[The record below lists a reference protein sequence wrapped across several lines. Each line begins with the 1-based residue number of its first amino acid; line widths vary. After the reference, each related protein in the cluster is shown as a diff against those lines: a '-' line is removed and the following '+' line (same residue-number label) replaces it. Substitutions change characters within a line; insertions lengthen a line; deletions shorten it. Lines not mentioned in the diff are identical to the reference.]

1 MTNEGRKKER
11 KEGGGEG
18 RGVIKEIR
26 VLYVQVRER
35 GRERERGGR
44 ERKKERGRV
53 GVRERE
59 KKRGRRGI
67 ENREEGRKDGKRM
80 R

>member
-1 MTNEGRKKER
+1 MKVERKKGRK
-11 KEGGGEG
+11 GGEG

>member
-35 GRERERGGR
+35 EGGR
-44 ERKKERGRV
+44 G
-53 GVRERE
+53 
-59 KKRGRRGI
+59 
-67 ENREEGRKDGKRM
+67 REEGEKGRKRGGEWG
-80 R
+80 